1 MGIFYLSPASSF
13 WYDEDMKRVYLVPN
27 IITAFSLAC
36 GLFVI
41 FKINMVEPG
50 SGDYDVVQKSV
61 FLLLIAALADFVDGA
76 LARAIHAESE
86 FGFVF
91 DSLADAI
98 SFGVAPSVLLLKTL
112 SLEQGTFLSFFC
124 ATGAMV
130 YSLCGVL
137 RLVRFNV
144 KTTEAKGNVALQ
156 AAQKH
161 HFTGLPIPASAA
173 AAVSLNFLFLSPF
186 IQEWIPISPEVRAI
200 VLSSAMILLGY
211 LMVCRLKF
219 PSLKVLHFRVP
230 SFHLAF
236 LSVVTAVFVL
246 YGILYFFAEILA
258 LLAWSYIVLALIL
271 SIIRLIAGK
280 KSKTLEEFEPEPDDF
295 ENN

>member
-1 MGIFYLSPASSF
+1 MRRA
-13 WYDEDMKRVYLVPN
+13 YLVPN

-41 FKINMVEPG
+41 FKVNMIEPG
-50 SGDYDVVQKSV
+50 CGNYEVVYASA
-61 FLLLIAALADFVDGA
+61 LLLLVATLADFLDGA
-76 LARAIHAESE
+76 VARAFHAESQ

-112 SLEQGTFLSFFC
+112 SLEQGTFLSFFST
-124 ATGAMV
+124 TGAMI

-144 KTTEAKGNVALQ
+144 KAVEAKEDVELLAS
-156 AAQKH
+156 QKK
-161 HFTGLPIPASAA
+161 HFTGLPIPAGAA
-173 AAVSLNFLFLSPF
+173 AAVSANLFFLSPF
-186 IQEWIPISPEVRAI
+186 VRQWIDLDTFERSILLTCVMI
-200 VLSSAMILLGY
+200 VLGY

-219 PSLKVLHFRVP
+219 PSLKSIHFRIP
-230 SFHLAF
+230 SFHWVF
-236 LSVVTAVFVL
+236 FSVVIAVFVL
-246 YGILYFFAEILA
+246 YGILYFFPLILA
-258 LLAWSYIVLALIL
+258 FVAWSYILVAFTLT
-271 SIIRLIAGK
+271 IIRLAAGK

-295 ENN
+295 EQN